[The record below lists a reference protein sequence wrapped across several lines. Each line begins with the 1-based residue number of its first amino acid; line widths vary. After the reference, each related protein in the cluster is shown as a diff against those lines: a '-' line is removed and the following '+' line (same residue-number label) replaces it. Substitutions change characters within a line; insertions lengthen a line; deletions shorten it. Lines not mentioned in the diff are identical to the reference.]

1 MKNWF
6 ALVMAGVAACA
17 FAQTPSVLGD
27 GRMGHSAGRDDGRY
41 QQDEP
46 VQELKDVE
54 PPAFPKQENLIE
66 FYVSAATTNKYFID
80 ASTLA
85 PGTDGIVRYVLVVKT
100 SGGATNV
107 SFEGINCRERTWKH
121 YATGR
126 SDNTWVKPSA
136 VRVEWRAI
144 ENKPVNRHHAA
155 LNRELFC
162 PDGIAIHTADEGRN
176 ALRLGKHPRSN

>member
-1 MKNWF
+1 MKHWSAIF
-6 ALVMAGVAACA
+6 LAGVAASV

-27 GRMGHSAGRDDGRY
+27 GRGGFSANY
-41 QQDEP
+41 EEDEP
-46 VQELKDVE
+46 VQEQKDVE
-54 PPAFPKQENLIE
+54 PPSFPKQENLRE
-66 FYVSAATTNKYFID
+66 FYVSAATANKYFID

-85 PGTDGIVRYVLVVKT
+85 PGTDGIVRYVLVVLT

-107 SFEGINCRERTWKH
+107 SFEGINCKDRSWKH

-126 SDNTWVKPSA
+126 SDSTWVKSRA
-136 VRVEWRAI
+136 TRVDWRPI

-155 LNRELFC
+155 LNRDLFC

>member
-1 MKNWF
+1 MKHWF
-6 ALVMAGVAACA
+6 ALVLAGVAAGV
-17 FAQTPSVLGD
+17 FAGTPGVLGD
-27 GRMGHSAGRDDGRY
+27 GRTGHSAGRDDGRY
-41 QQDEP
+41 QEDEP
-46 VQELKDVE
+46 VQEMKDVE
-54 PPAFPKQENLIE
+54 PPAFPKQENLLE

-85 PGTDGIVRYVLVVKT
+85 PGMDGIVRYVLVVMT

-126 SDNTWVKPSA
+126 SDSTWVKSSA
-136 VRVEWRAI
+136 TRSEWRPI

-155 LNRELFC
+155 LNREFFC
-162 PDGIAIHTADEGRN
+162 PDGVIIHTADEGRN
-176 ALRLGKHPRSN
+176 ALRSGKHPRAN

>member
-1 MKNWF
+1 MRHWF
-6 ALVMAGVAACA
+6 ALVLAGVAACV

-27 GRMGHSAGRDDGRY
+27 GRTGHSAGRDDGKY
-41 QQDEP
+41 QEDEP

-54 PPAFPKQENLIE
+54 PPALPKQENLRE

-85 PGTDGIVRYVLVVKT
+85 AGADGIVRYVLVVQT

-107 SFEGINCRERTWKH
+107 SFEGINCKDRSWKH

-126 SDNTWVKPSA
+126 SDSTWVKSRA
-136 VRVEWRAI
+136 TRAEWRPI

-155 LNRELFC
+155 LSRDLFC
-162 PDGIAIHTADEGRN
+162 PDGIPIHTADEGRD